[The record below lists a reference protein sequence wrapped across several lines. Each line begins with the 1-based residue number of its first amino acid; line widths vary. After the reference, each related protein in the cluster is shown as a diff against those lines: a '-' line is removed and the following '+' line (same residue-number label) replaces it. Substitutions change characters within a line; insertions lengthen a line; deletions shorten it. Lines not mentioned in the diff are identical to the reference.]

1 MRPATKHYLF
11 FALLLVSLALLVAL
25 VLWHWHQA
33 RAEAAEAGAPP
44 AALTPSATNRLLP
57 ADPAAVN
64 SFATALAPAAHTV

>member
-44 AALTPSATNRLLP
+44 AALPPSATNRL
-57 ADPAAVN
+57 APAAGS